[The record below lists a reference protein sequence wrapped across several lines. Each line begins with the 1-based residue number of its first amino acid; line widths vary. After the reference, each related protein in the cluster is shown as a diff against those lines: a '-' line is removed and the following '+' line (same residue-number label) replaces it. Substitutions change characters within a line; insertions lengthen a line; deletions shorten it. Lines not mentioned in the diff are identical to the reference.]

1 MKRIVS
7 LLLVLLMLVFAFA
20 SCKSAGDEN
29 TDSDIE
35 SNVGDATGDISN
47 TQNGDKTTEK
57 GENNNVTEED
67 EDNKTEKPTFNVKES
82 SKGLKFELNPDKLS
96 YTLVGKG
103 SCIDKEIFIDGY
115 NGLPVTVIGYG
126 ALMKNTVATSVTVGD
141 NVEVIE
147 GYAFWDCTKITKV
160 TLGKKVRVLG
170 NGVFYGCTALTSATL
185 GSSLE
190 KISYR
195 AFYNCKNLSTIKIPD
210 SVLCIGEEAFANTA
224 YYNNSSNWQ
233 NKVLYIGNHLIL
245 AKTDISGSYTVKSG
259 TVSIA
264 EMALRGCK
272 GLTSVTVPD
281 SVKGIGAIS
290 FANCDNMK
298 TIKLGKNIEYI
309 GDRAFINTGYYKDA
323 GNWENNIL
331 YLDSYLIAAKTTLT
345 GAITIKSGTKAIC
358 DTVFKNCKKITSV
371 TIPDSMVYIGEY
383 SFFGCSGMTKITIG
397 SGIKRIGVM
406 AFKDCVALNSVTFK
420 NPDGWEADGIS
431 IDKEILGDKSNAIG
445 QIYLYSDKTWRRS

>member
-20 SCKSAGDEN
+20 SCKNTGDEN

-115 NGLPVTVIGYG
+115 NGLPVTVIGYT
-126 ALMKNTVATSVTVGD
+126 AMKGNTTITSVTLGD

-160 TLGKKVRVLG
+160 TLGKKVRVVG
-170 NGVFYGCTALTSATL
+170 NGAFYGCKAMTSATL
-185 GSSLE
+185 GSTLE

-195 AFYNCKNLSTIKIPD
+195 AFYNCTSLSTINIPD
-210 SVLCIGEEAFANTA
+210 SVLCIGEEAFKNTK
-224 YYNNSSNWQ
+224 YYNTSSNWQ
-233 NKVLYIGNHLIL
+233 SKVLYIGKHLIL
-245 AKTDISGSYTVKSG
+245 AETDISGSYTVKSG

-331 YLDSYLIAAKTTLT
+331 YLGSYLIAAKTTLT
-345 GAITIKSGTKAIC
+345 GAITIKSGTKAMC

-431 IDKEILGDKSNAIG
+431 INKEILGDKSNAIG
-445 QIYLYSDKTWRRS
+445 QIYLYSDKTWRRT